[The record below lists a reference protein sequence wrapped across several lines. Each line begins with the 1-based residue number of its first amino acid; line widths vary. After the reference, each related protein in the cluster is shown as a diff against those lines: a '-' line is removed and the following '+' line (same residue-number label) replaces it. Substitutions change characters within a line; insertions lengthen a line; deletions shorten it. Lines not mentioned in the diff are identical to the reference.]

1 MRCFREVRTLGVIIW
16 ALVLGLL
23 CQTAPG
29 RDVKLVVRPQKVA
42 TEVGKY
48 ALLPLAASLVDG
60 DAVPWYDKALKAL
73 PAGKAGDDQV
83 QQYLK
88 MPIDK
93 LPVEK
98 AEQMLKAY
106 VESFKYAVQGAKC
119 RECRWP
125 ASIAGEPAHEPQYV
139 RLGRALRLWAHYE
152 IAQGNHEG
160 ALLAMQTGI
169 GMGRHLSQGP
179 NQMQFLV
186 GVGIMAG
193 LCREIE
199 ELVQTEDAPNLHG
212 ALGTLPRPTVYVE
225 KIMDSEKKAGA
236 KFKQSG
242 PPAGMTRAQFENEL
256 KQGEERWKTLPERLG
271 VLAKRFDRDLA
282 LLQSVEAIR
291 AYAASH
297 KGQLPQTL
305 GEITEVAVP
314 KDPMSGAAF
323 RYTRTG
329 ATAVLESSNLYG
341 GKEEVVRYEITVK
354 D

>member
-1 MRCFREVRTLGVIIW
+1 MVW
-16 ALVLGLL
+16 ARKSRAAGAAVWAVVLGLVGGSVL
-23 CQTAPG
+23 G
-29 RDVKLVVRPQKVA
+29 REVKLTVRPQKLSA
-42 TEVGKY
+42 EAGKY
-48 ALLPLAASLVDG
+48 VLLPPAASLTDG
-60 DAVPWYDKALKAL
+60 DAMPLYEKAIKAL
-73 PAGKAGDDQV
+73 PGKALDDQI
-83 QQYLK
+83 QKWLK
-88 MPIDK
+88 MPIEQ
-93 LPVEK
+93 LPIDPVGE
-98 AEQMLKAY
+98 ALEQY
-106 VESFKYAVQGAKC
+106 VGSFKCVAQAVKC

-125 ASIAGEPAHEPQYV
+125 ASIAGEPANEPQYV
-139 RLGRALRLWAHYE
+139 KLGRAVRLWARYE
-152 IAQGNHEG
+152 IAQGNHES
-160 ALLAMQTGI
+160 ALLAMQAGI
-169 GMGRHLSQGP
+169 GMGKHLSQGP
-179 NQMQFLV
+179 NQMQFLT

-212 ALGTLPRPTVYVE
+212 ALAALPRPTVDVE

-291 AYAASH
+291 SYAASH

-314 KDPMSGAAF
+314 KDPMSGAMF

-341 GKEEVVRYEITVK
+341 GKEEAVRYEITVK
-354 D
+354 N